1 MEENFIQKTI
11 LVTGAGGQ
19 LGKELK
25 KLSEAYPDCVFLFT
39 ERDLP
44 IDNFTT
50 VKNFFEQQQVD
61 VCVNCAAYTAV
72 DKAESE
78 KETAFLVNAEAV
90 GNLAMICKQHQAQF
104 IHISTDYVFDGSVR
118 EPLSEDHCISP
129 VNVYGASKLK
139 GEELAL
145 NQYPSS
151 IIIRTSWVY
160 SLFGTN
166 FLKTIL
172 RLLSERQEIG
182 IVNDQYGCPTFAGD
196 LAEVIMKIISKNDF
210 PGGIIN
216 YSNAGVTTWYEFASM
231 IKEYTHSACNVIA
244 ISTAEYPTPANRP
257 VYSVLDTSRI
267 KLLLDLQIPNWKT
280 SLQKC
285 LSISQSG
292 GK

>member
-1 MEENFIQKTI
+1 MEDILQKTI

-19 LGKELK
+19 LGKELRH
-25 KLSEAYPDCVFLFT
+25 LASSYPDCEFLFK
-39 ERDLP
+39 ERELP
-44 IDNFTT
+44 IDNYEI
-50 VKNFFEQQQVD
+50 VKKFFEQQQVD
-61 VCVNCAAYTAV
+61 VCINCAAYTAV

-104 IHISTDYVFDGSVR
+104 IHISTDYVFDGTVK
-118 EPLSEDHCISP
+118 EPLSEDNSISP

-145 NQYPSS
+145 KQDPSS

-160 SLFGTN
+160 SSFGNN
-166 FLKTIL
+166 FLKTML
-172 RLLSERQEIG
+172 RLLSERPEISV
-182 IVNDQYGCPTFAGD
+182 VNDQYGCPTFAGD
-196 LAEVIMKIISKNDF
+196 LAEVIMKIISSNEF

-216 YSNAGVTTWYEFASM
+216 YSNEGITTWYEFALT
-231 IKEYTHSACNVIA
+231 IKAYVNSPCNIIP
-244 ISTAEYPTPANRP
+244 ISTSEYPTPANRP
-257 VYSVLDTSRI
+257 AFSVLDTSKI
-267 KLLLDLQIPNWKT
+267 KSILHLEIPNWKI

-285 LSISQSG
+285 LTSIQSG